1 MERQNRLGSQCPDE
15 LRETISD
22 GPDRLRPRN
31 AFEPSR
37 PLRADALH
45 RMKDTLGRIHT
56 AIEPADL
63 RTNVAVGVFRAIR
76 SIDLDES
83 PSFHRDIERATVG
96 TIKRAYRR
104 ECLHGETIRS
114 EERRVGKEWRS
125 RWRPDQYKKKM
136 KSR

>member
-56 AIEPADL
+56 AIAPADL
-63 RTNVAVGVFRAIR
+63 RANVAVGAFRAIR

-83 PSFHRDIERATVG
+83 PSFHRDPKRATG
-96 TIKRAYRR
+96 GSHKRAYRR
-104 ECLHGETIRS
+104 ERPHGVTTTR
-114 EERRVGKEWRS
+114 GK
-125 RWRPDQYKKKM
+125 PP
-136 KSR
+136 